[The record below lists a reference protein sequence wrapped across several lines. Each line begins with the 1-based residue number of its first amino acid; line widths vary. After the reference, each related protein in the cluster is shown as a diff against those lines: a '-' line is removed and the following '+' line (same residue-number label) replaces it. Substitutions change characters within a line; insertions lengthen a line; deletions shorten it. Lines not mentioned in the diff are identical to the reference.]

1 LPIKL
6 TVFNI
11 LFALL
16 TASAANASPRY
27 WVLLSDKGIS
37 PSELSASLARLESEI
52 PDRARIRREKNSTG
66 IDELDL
72 PISEAYL
79 TQLRDAGASIIA
91 ESRWLNA
98 VSIQAGPDA
107 LKQIAGFPF
116 VKAIQ
121 LVAAFRRDNTG
132 LSDTAPISETE
143 LQRAYSDALAEYGV
157 PLGDYGA
164 SYRQA
169 ELSGVIEAHRRG
181 LTGAGV
187 LVGMLDTGFQ
197 LTHRAFT
204 GLELVAQYDFIH
216 NDPDPS
222 YDPLNDPPG
231 QANHGTGCLSVL
243 AGNDPGR
250 LVGIAP
256 RAAVALAK
264 VEWTGSETAV
274 EEDYWVAGLEWL
286 EWLGAEVV
294 TSSLTYRDWYSA
306 TDMDGL
312 VPLVSRAA
320 ERAAE
325 LGVVLCNAAG
335 NNGPGEIT
343 IGAPADAAGILAVAA
358 TDSTGAVTKFSSRG
372 PSADGR
378 IKPDV
383 AAMGKGVIVA
393 TPLTRHGYSRW
404 NGTSLATPIVAGVAA
419 LVLEAHPDWTAAE
432 VVEAIRA
439 SSDRW
444 FMPDNALGFGVV
456 DAAEAVDYK

>member
-1 LPIKL
+1 
-6 TVFNI
+6 
-11 LFALL
+11 
-16 TASAANASPRY
+16 
-27 WVLLSDKGIS
+27 
-37 PSELSASLARLESEI
+37 
-52 PDRARIRREKNSTG
+52 
-66 IDELDL
+66 
-72 PISEAYL
+72 
-79 TQLRDAGASIIA
+79 
-91 ESRWLNA
+91 
-98 VSIQAGPDA
+98 
-107 LKQIAGFPF
+107 
-116 VKAIQ
+116 
-121 LVAAFRRDNTG
+121 
-132 LSDTAPISETE
+132 
-143 LQRAYSDALAEYGV
+143 
-157 PLGDYGA
+157 
-164 SYRQA
+164 
-169 ELSGVIEAHRRG
+169 VIEAHRRG

-197 LTHRAFT
+197 LGHRAFA

-243 AGNDPGR
+243 AGYDPGR

-256 RAAVALAK
+256 RVAVALAK

-294 TSSLTYRDWYSA
+294 TSSLTYHDWYSA

-325 LGVVLCNAAG
+325 LGVVICNAAG

-383 AAMGKGVIVA
+383 AAMGRGVVVA
-393 TPLTRHGYSRW
+393 TPLTRRGYSRW

-444 FMPDNALGFGVV
+444 FMPDNALGYGVV
-456 DAAEAVDYK
+456 DAAEAVDYVRKMKEER